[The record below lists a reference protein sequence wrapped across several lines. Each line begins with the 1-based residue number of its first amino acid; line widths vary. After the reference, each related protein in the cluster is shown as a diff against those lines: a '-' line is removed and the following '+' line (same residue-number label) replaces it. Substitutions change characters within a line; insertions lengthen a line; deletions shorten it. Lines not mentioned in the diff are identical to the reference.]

1 LAGIVKIWSS
11 SYWDYWFGENEIAR
25 VNIVPQSL
33 FIVSVLLMASLG
45 VLLGLPGILVGAAAL
60 VLVYTLIVKTAKK
73 RRSVLEG
80 KTIEE
85 LTERKIAN
93 QLVRYSEVSS
103 AELRSGQLTIFYRQR
118 KIRLKVL
125 PGDLPQIE
133 SLLRT
138 KLGEKL
144 KVAAT

>member
-1 LAGIVKIWSS
+1 
-11 SYWDYWFGENEIAR
+11 
-25 VNIVPQSL
+25 
-33 FIVSVLLMASLG
+33 MASLG

-60 VLVYTLIVKTAKK
+60 VLVYALIVKTAKK

-85 LTERKIAN
+85 LAERKIAD
-93 QLVRYSEVSS
+93 QRVRYSEVSS
-103 AELRSGQLTIFYRQR
+103 AELRSGQLTIFYRQT
-118 KIRLKVL
+118 KIRLKVR
-125 PGDLPQIE
+125 PGDLPQLE